1 MLTVYIVQFGSTLQY
16 GGGYPLN
23 GYEKAHCDFNTAA
36 GQGLHL
42 DYHTYGLDW
51 TPTYLAFRSFYAMD
65 QYWTLIPVFDNPKIS
80 YFYCL
85 TGLESWSLLMF

>member
-1 MLTVYIVQFGSTLQY
+1 VQFGSTLQY

-51 TPTYLAFRSFYAMD
+51 TPTYLAFRSFYTMD
-65 QYWTLIPVFDNPKIS
+65 QYWILIYLTFLSSIIRTFHIS
-80 YFYCL
+80 IA
-85 TGLESWSLLMF
+85 